1 MAKFPKKQH
10 MWSLSDNGELFHYI
24 FSLVYFFWEKNK
36 IITTL
41 KKMTTSKAPVTEVS
55 FHNKVGKEQKK

>member
-1 MAKFPKKQH
+1 